1 MTRGKRKFIDKKKAK
16 VFMLVN
22 RSRSDHLY
30 YEEGSTPNV
39 LVPKGNEGSIVAVDQ
54 LDHA

>member
-1 MTRGKRKFIDKKKAK
+1 
-16 VFMLVN
+16 MLVN
-22 RSRSDHLY
+22 RSRYDHLY